1 VLLFH
6 TQETAD
12 DAAKVNAALRA
23 LPAYDTPGKLFI
35 ANVVDLHSVPK
46 LFCGFA
52 ENAMKDSYK
61 QTSSRFPPGQNPKT
75 TP

>member
-1 VLLFH
+1 MLLFH

-23 LPAYDTPGKLFI
+23 LPAYDTP
-35 ANVVDLHSVPK
+35 VVDLHSVPK